1 MKHLFL
7 CPDSKRV
14 QHSTPQVD
22 LDDSKMTFADGT
34 ISVEPEPGCQTR
46 SDQLRAALQ
55 SPSVQ
60 VANPD
65 SATPALSHVSDSS
78 DLEIGLDCGE
88 SLLPLF
94 RDISALCYFLHSAYH
109 YLDSKSDTLT
119 SLCMMDLNIYYIY
132 IYIHICYI

>member
-1 MKHLFL
+1 MKQLFL

-22 LDDSKMTFADGT
+22 LDDSKMKFADGT

-65 SATPALSHVSDSS
+65 SATPALSHLSDSS

-109 YLDSKSDTLT
+109 YLDCKSDTLT
-119 SLCMMDLNIYYIY
+119 SLCRMDLNIYYIY
-132 IYIHICYI
+132 IHICYI